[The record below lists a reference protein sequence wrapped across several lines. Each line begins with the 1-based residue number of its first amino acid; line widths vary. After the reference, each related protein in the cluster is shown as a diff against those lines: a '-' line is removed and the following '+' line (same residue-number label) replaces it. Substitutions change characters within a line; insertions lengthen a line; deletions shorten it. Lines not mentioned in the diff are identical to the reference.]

1 MSKFYVVALTGRSGT
16 GKSFASEYL
25 AKLGVPVI
33 DGDDVAREVVEK
45 GMPCLDTLVKEF
57 SPSILK
63 EDGTL
68 NRRGLADICFPDPKK
83 KRRLDEITHPYII
96 KRMVEYF
103 DVLHESGE
111 KYCVVEAA
119 ALIESG
125 LYAVCDKTIM
135 VTADEDK
142 IIKRIM
148 KRDGIT
154 MQQAKHR
161 IDGQMNEDAVK
172 QVSEIIVTNNATK
185 EEFCAKLK
193 QVKNQLDI
201 WFNE

>member
-1 MSKFYVVALTGRSGT
+1 
-16 GKSFASEYL
+16 
-25 AKLGVPVI
+25 VPII

-45 GMPCLDTLVKEF
+45 GMPCLDALVKEF
-57 SPSILK
+57 SDEILN

-68 NRRGLADICFPDPKK
+68 NRRKLADICFPDPKK

-135 VTADEDK
+135 VTADEEK

-148 KRDGIT
+148 KRDGLT
-154 MQQAKHR
+154 MQQAQSR
-161 IDGQMNEDAVK
+161 IDGQMDEEAVK
-172 QVSEIIVTNNATK
+172 QVSEVIITNNATK

-193 QVKNQLDI
+193 QVKSQLDS

>member
-16 GKSFASEYL
+16 GKSLASEYL
-25 AKLGVPVI
+25 ASLGVPTI

-45 GMPCLDTLVKEF
+45 GKPCLKELVKEF
-57 SPSILK
+57 SSDILN

-68 NRRGLADICFPDPKK
+68 NRKKLADICFPVPQN
-83 KRRLDEITHPYII
+83 KRKLDEITHPYII

-103 DVLHESGE
+103 DELHEKGG

-142 IIKRIM
+142 IIERIM
-148 KRDGIT
+148 KRDSLDRT
-154 MQQAKHR
+154 QATAR
-161 IDGQMNEDAVK
+161 IMGQMNEDAVK
-172 QVSEIIVTNNATK
+172 KISDIIITNNGTK
-185 EEFCAKLK
+185 AEFLEKLTK
-193 QVKNQLDI
+193 LKNQLEL

>member
-25 AKLGVPVI
+25 AKLGVPII

-45 GMPCLDTLVKEF
+45 GMPCLNALVKEF
-57 SPSILK
+57 SKDILN
-63 EDGTL
+63 EDETL
-68 NRRGLADICFPDPKK
+68 NRRKLADICFPDPKK
-83 KRRLDEITHPYII
+83 KRRLDDITHPYII

-103 DVLHESGE
+103 DVLHENGE
-111 KYCVVEAA
+111 RYCVVEAA

-148 KRDGIT
+148 KRDGLT
-154 MQQAKHR
+154 MQQAKNR

-172 QVSEIIVTNNATK
+172 QVSEIIITNNASK